1 MKIKILQLYFRSSK
15 ECPDYRGF
23 PAPKTKFLHVS
34 LSLLSLSVRPW
45 LVAFR
50 LNPVIHL
57 FLIFPSFSSLCFFFH
72 VFHGSLLPGIL
83 FICPNWNNRFSQLIK
98 IHYSVHP

>member
-15 ECPDYRGF
+15 ECPEYRGF
-23 PAPKTKFLHVS
+23 PALKTKFLHVS

-57 FLIFPSFSSLCFFFH
+57 FWTFPSFSSLY
-72 VFHGSLLPGIL
+72 VFRGSLLTGIL
-83 FICPNWNNRFSQLIK
+83 SMCPNWHNRFRQLIQ